1 MPLPQAIKK
10 RTFALN
16 KRFDKCM
23 AKLERLEA
31 TERYDEHDALCEQE
45 LNAIYREACGLVRD
59 ADKADASYCDELLDT
74 VQAIIDEAEGEA
86 GDLYLGRM
94 TPQSQGSDRG
104 EDLVVV
110 EDQRPQAGQV
120 DPPQPHPR
128 SNPFV
133 TFRSNLPE
141 LTATPADRFAMA
153 LYDARCEISSVRDV
167 EQRFGGY
174 KEADSVIDMQ
184 LSADGSCLAVLG
196 SIKKKNNY
204 HRSWL
209 ACHYPDDARSRFT
222 DLMSFQNLGR
232 FEVGLAGVPTHMA
245 MSEPHRLI
253 LVGDNKRIKSFAWAT
268 ADGVYYKKPLAK
280 YTLNST
286 GFGGPILTLPNGMV
300 LRAGQGKAAVWDTR
314 RIPNHGSR
322 GETIIGEDLEIDDE
336 YDEERDENPYIETS
350 FGSLPSSQV
359 NFANKP
365 KLQPN
370 IWKLLPDSPSIAL
383 CTERMH
389 NNCITMDLE
398 HGGRTTARYKGH
410 HSFVTHISTSG
421 ADSQVFLT
429 SSDGDGYARLFD
441 IRHPQPVLAL
451 KVSQGGGSGGP
462 IALAHPDG
470 IPSKSTIQFLKQFST
485 IRSITHVREQPQR
498 STTMPLPKAVQKQ
511 TTNLTKKF
519 DKCMKQLERLY
530 ATGRYDEYLALREG
544 ELAMIYKDVC
554 ALVREADTKNTPY
567 RADLLD
573 AVQPIIDEV
582 IFEDGVVDVGCLT
595 LRSQDY
601 RDEPIVIKDRRVIQN
616 TTARAPG
623 NDDEPEDPKPHPRSS
638 PFAFFSFNPPNL
650 TATPADRF
658 AMPIYDARCEISSV
672 RDRKDRYGGR
682 CETDCVVDMQISSGG
697 SCLAVLGWVET
708 KVLQP
713 RHSRRTGKFTA
724 PWISY
729 HFPDNPKSKFTNLMR
744 WGHRSQVGLA
754 GVPRHMTLDESQRL
768 IFVADNDRIKSF
780 EWATANG
787 SLHKSPVAIH
797 TLCSKGFHGPIA
809 TLPNGTL
816 IRAGTGTAAT
826 WNLSQ
831 LKTHRSKGDQVI
843 GKKIFIDDECEY
855 DSDCDHIPDLE
866 YSSGSVHT
874 SKIAFANDRKLNP
887 NVWRV
892 LPHSSSTILAAG
904 RMERNCIAIDLEHG
918 GKTITRYQGHSGY
931 VSDVSINTT
940 DPRVFL
946 TSCRDG
952 YARLFDVRRPQAVLQ
967 FAACATGKEC
977 GAIALAH
984 PDGIPTVFTASRYG
998 EDFKVWDV
1006 RSRVCVYELGADGY
1020 YDSSVCSFAWDS
1032 GCNSLYSLRS
1042 FVDDGDGYSDDSDE
1056 DEGSSYS
1063 RIYRYSFKDKPRYAM
1078 LPTDDPKVDEEGY
1091 YEEEYDTEVPMDDS
1105 DEEYVD

>member
-1 MPLPQAIKK
+1 
-10 RTFALN
+10 
-16 KRFDKCM
+16 M

-31 TERYDEHDALCEQE
+31 TERYDEHDALREQE
-45 LNAIYREACGLVRD
+45 FNAIYREACGLVRD

-110 EDQRPQAGQV
+110 EYQIPQAGQV

-141 LTATPADRFAMA
+141 LTATPADPFAMA

-209 ACHYPDDARSRFT
+209 ACHYPDVARSRFT

-245 MSEPHRLI
+245 MSEPQRLI

-322 GETIIGEDLEIDDE
+322 GETIIGEDLEIDGSYLEIDDE

-441 IRHPQPVLAL
+441 VRHPQPVLAL

-470 IPSKSTIQFLKQFST
+470 IP
-485 IRSITHVREQPQR
+485 
-498 STTMPLPKAVQKQ
+498 
-511 TTNLTKKF
+511 
-519 DKCMKQLERLY
+519 
-530 ATGRYDEYLALREG
+530 
-544 ELAMIYKDVC
+544 
-554 ALVREADTKNTPY
+554 
-567 RADLLD
+567 
-573 AVQPIIDEV
+573 
-582 IFEDGVVDVGCLT
+582 
-595 LRSQDY
+595 
-601 RDEPIVIKDRRVIQN
+601 
-616 TTARAPG
+616 TA
-623 NDDEPEDPKPHPRSS
+623 
-638 PFAFFSFNPPNL
+638 F
-650 TATPADRF
+650 
-658 AMPIYDARCEISSV
+658 
-672 RDRKDRYGGR
+672 
-682 CETDCVVDMQISSGG
+682 TD
-697 SCLAVLGWVET
+697 
-708 KVLQP
+708 
-713 RHSRRTGKFTA
+713 
-724 PWISY
+724 
-729 HFPDNPKSKFTNLMR
+729 
-744 WGHRSQVGLA
+744 
-754 GVPRHMTLDESQRL
+754 
-768 IFVADNDRIKSF
+768 
-780 EWATANG
+780 
-787 SLHKSPVAIH
+787 
-797 TLCSKGFHGPIA
+797 
-809 TLPNGTL
+809 
-816 IRAGTGTAAT
+816 
-826 WNLSQ
+826 
-831 LKTHRSKGDQVI
+831 
-843 GKKIFIDDECEY
+843 
-855 DSDCDHIPDLE
+855 
-866 YSSGSVHT
+866 SGS
-874 SKIAFANDRKLNP
+874 
-887 NVWRV
+887 
-892 LPHSSSTILAAG
+892 
-904 RMERNCIAIDLEHG
+904 
-918 GKTITRYQGHSGY
+918 YQ
-931 VSDVSINTT
+931 
-940 DPRVFL
+940 
-946 TSCRDG
+946 
-952 YARLFDVRRPQAVLQ
+952 
-967 FAACATGKEC
+967 
-977 GAIALAH
+977 
-984 PDGIPTVFTASRYG
+984 
-998 EDFKVWDV
+998 DFKVWDL
-1006 RSRVCVYELGADGY
+1006 RSRACVYELGILDEY
-1020 YDSSVCSFAWDS
+1020 ESFRHSFAWDS
-1032 GCNSLYSLRS
+1032 GRNTLYSWKS
-1042 FVDDGDGYSDDSDE
+1042 VFEDSDSDYYE
-1056 DEGSSYS
+1056 SGGECDEPTAYS
-1063 RIYRYSFKDKPRYAM
+1063 RIYRYAFKERPTYSM
-1078 LPTDDPKVDEEGY
+1078 LPPDDPEVDEAEY
-1091 YEEEYDTEVPMDDS
+1091 FEPEYDTEPPLDDS
-1105 DEEYVD
+1105 DEDYVD